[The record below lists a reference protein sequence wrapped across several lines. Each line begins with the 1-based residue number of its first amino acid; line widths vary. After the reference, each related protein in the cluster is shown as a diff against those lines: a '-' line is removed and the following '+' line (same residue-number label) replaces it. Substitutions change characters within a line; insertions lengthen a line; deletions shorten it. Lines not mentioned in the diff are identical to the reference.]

1 MADILSAYAADAW
14 TCAKAADPA
23 WVSAVAATIGALV
36 ASGLVFRW
44 WLLRQDLR
52 GSGAAIIALL
62 GENNLEALP
71 DLRTEGRYPGLIGH
85 SSKVVYFEIGTDSYL
100 LCRRDLD
107 RLHAM
112 GYVYRKE
119 RGYHLSRL
127 GRLLLDRHD
136 NARLLAKGVARAKRN
151 RYLRCRGGL
160 WLRCRCEKYS
170 IAGHEWFPSGQNT
183 RKPSGSAVCTLPKV
197 RLNPPSRSDTYS
209 SSAEGVAMASCPKI
223 QTNSRSAIPK
233 TCKQAIVTENAN
245 GVKI

>member
-1 MADILSAYAADAW
+1 MADILSAFAADAW
-14 TCAKAADPA
+14 TWLKAMDPA
-23 WVSAVAATIGALV
+23 WMSAVAATIGAAV

-52 GSGAAIIALL
+52 GSGAAIVALL
-62 GENNLEALP
+62 GEADLEALTG
-71 DLRTEGRYPGLIGH
+71 LRSDGRYRDLIEH
-85 SSKVVYFEIGTDSYL
+85 RSDVVYFKIGSDSYL

-119 RGYHLSRL
+119 HEYRLSRL

-160 WLRCRCEKYS
+160 WLRCRCEKYW
-170 IAGHEWFPSGQNT
+170 IAGHEWF
-183 RKPSGSAVCTLPKV
+183 RLPYPLAKWWTDWDWER
-197 RLNPPSRSDTYS
+197 RLRRG
-209 SSAEGVAMASCPKI
+209 AG
-223 QTNSRSAIPK
+223 
-233 TCKQAIVTENAN
+233 
-245 GVKI
+245 G